1 MFIEILMVMGKT
13 IIAITLMF
21 VLTKMLGK
29 RQLSEMSLFGY
40 ISGISVGN
48 IAAYIALE
56 ADKLWIF
63 GIVSLIL
70 WVLITIILERS
81 TLKSKK
87 LRKIIDSDRRVLVSN
102 GVVLRDA
109 LKKEE
114 LTVEELLEALREKDV
129 YRIADLESA
138 SIEANGDISVF
149 LKAEHMPLTPS
160 MIGYPVEKEQE
171 PITLIVDGSAELD
184 TMKRN
189 GLDMNWLQKQLAKA
203 NVALDQVF
211 IAQYT
216 KDKSVTIHTM
226 DSQTLEVKLE
236 KDGDQTKLTQ
246 NELAIMKKSL
256 LQALAIIEQQANSSR

>member
-1 MFIEILMVMGKT
+1 MFIEIMMVIGKT

-21 VLTKMLGK
+21 ILTKISGK

-63 GIVSLIL
+63 GIVSLIV
-70 WVLITIILERS
+70 WVLITLFLEKS

-87 LRKIIDSDRRVLVSN
+87 LRKIIDSDRRVLVAN
-102 GVVLRDA
+102 GVVLRDE

-160 MIGYPVEKEQE
+160 MIGYPVEKEKE

-189 GLDMNWLQKQLAKA
+189 GLDMNWLEKQLAKA
-203 NVALDQVF
+203 NVTLDQVF
-211 IAQYT
+211 VAQYI
-216 KDKSVTIHTM
+216 KDKSVSIHTM

-236 KDGDQTKLTQ
+236 KENSETQ
-246 NELAIMKKSL
+246 LSQSELVIMKKSL
-256 LQALAIIEQQANSSR
+256 LQALAIIEQQAKSSR